1 MYRQWNK
8 WPGGL
13 FYRENTDG
21 ITRETW
27 EAGIDADAGDEGL
40 ECLF

>member
-8 WPGGL
+8 WLVGL

-21 ITRETW
+21 VGGVTHP
-27 EAGIDADAGDEGL
+27 AN
-40 ECLF
+40 F